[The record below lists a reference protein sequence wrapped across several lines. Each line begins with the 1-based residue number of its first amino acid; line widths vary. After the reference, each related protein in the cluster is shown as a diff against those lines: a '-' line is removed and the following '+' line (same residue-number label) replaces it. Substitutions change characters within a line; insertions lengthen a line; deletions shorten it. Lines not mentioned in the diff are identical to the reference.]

1 MLTLWKEAPQEV
13 QESAKQPENFEASV
27 LFLFCYGACRN
38 GFDTDK
44 ENDAKKS

>member
-13 QESAKQPENFEASV
+13 QESAKQHENFEAS
-27 LFLFCYGACRN
+27 LLFCFGACKN
-38 GFDTDK
+38 GFDTDR